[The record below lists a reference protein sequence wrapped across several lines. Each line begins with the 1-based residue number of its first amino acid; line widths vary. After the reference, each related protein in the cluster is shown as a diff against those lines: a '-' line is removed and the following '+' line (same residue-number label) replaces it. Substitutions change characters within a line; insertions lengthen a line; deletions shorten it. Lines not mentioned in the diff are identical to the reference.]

1 MIRGA
6 HAMFYSS
13 DPEATRAFLRD
24 VLALPATDIGHGWL
38 IYQLPEAEMGVHPHD
53 PEGEHGRPAG
63 VHDISFYCDD
73 LEVAVAALKAKG
85 VEFDGEI
92 EDHGFGLVTHF
103 LAPGGLRMM
112 LYQRRY
118 ETGGAGCPAD

>member
-13 DPEATRAFLRD
+13 DPEATRAFLRE
-24 VLALPATDIGHGWL
+24 VLELPATDIGHGWM

-53 PEGEHGRPAG
+53 PEGERGEAAG

-73 LEVAVAALKAKG
+73 VEATVAALEAKG
-85 VEFDGEI
+85 VEFDGGI

-103 LAPGGLRMM
+103 HAPGGLRLM

-118 ETGGAGCPAD
+118 GGGAEG